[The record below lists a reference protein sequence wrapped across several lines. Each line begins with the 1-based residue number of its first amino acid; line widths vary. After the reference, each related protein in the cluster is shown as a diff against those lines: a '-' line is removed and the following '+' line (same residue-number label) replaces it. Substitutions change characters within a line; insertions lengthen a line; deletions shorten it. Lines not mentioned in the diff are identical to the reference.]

1 MKTDYNKIL
10 VDICNSNIIIYYYNN
25 VIGCEE
31 SSFNRNSNRL
41 LPTDRVSETTQT
53 IQLLQYTSGGSTYGY
68 VESLRLLQSNY

>member
-41 LPTDRVSETTQT
+41 L
-53 IQLLQYTSGGSTYGY
+53 LTSAT
-68 VESLRLLQSNY
+68 